1 MATQKRMKANELVT
15 LLAELVVMDIEMMA
29 RFANIPVQNLRSW
42 LAGKKE
48 NLRLQSVMNL
58 MSVMGLKV
66 DNGLRLD
73 DARVRYWYIEDSIF
87 SQKKSVYAAL
97 TKLSKLLAGC
107 SITAVESTSP
117 RLKER
122 LGHRFYL
129 VASAKVRLVVCVR
142 RSFFRAPAVSPEVIK
157 GACWRD
163 DSDDHLI
170 TTNRRLWT
178 HLVERDLTTYEFDRM
193 FNQVSENVSWADVSL
208 MAREFG
214 VTAADVSQWILER
227 HGELVPDGAGAQDDE
242 GIDLDSSGG
251 RVLYLA
257 AG

>member
-1 MATQKRMKANELVT
+1 M
-15 LLAELVVMDIEMMA
+15 
-29 RFANIPVQNLRSW
+29 
-42 LAGKKE
+42 
-48 NLRLQSVMNL
+48 
-58 MSVMGLKV
+58 
-66 DNGLRLD
+66 
-73 DARVRYWYIEDSIF
+73 
-87 SQKKSVYAAL
+87 
-97 TKLSKLLAGC
+97 
-107 SITAVESTSP
+107 
-117 RLKER
+117 
-122 LGHRFYL
+122 
-129 VASAKVRLVVCVR
+129 ASAKVRLVVCVR